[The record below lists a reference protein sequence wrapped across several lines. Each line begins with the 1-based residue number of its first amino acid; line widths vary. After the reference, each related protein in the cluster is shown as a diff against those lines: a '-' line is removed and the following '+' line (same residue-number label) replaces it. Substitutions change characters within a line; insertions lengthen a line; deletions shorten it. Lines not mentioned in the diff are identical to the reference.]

1 MAAYDVDELLSDSP
15 VATRSQKHVNRLRC
29 CRRRLSSPGISDHGV
44 NLPDVLALL
53 PVNHILA
60 FTSVG
65 SLQVLSMT
73 SKTWLKQAY
82 SGASPVEVDMKDW
95 PFSVTELKRERARGQ
110 GNLWIDHL
118 DFDHLDFDLTPG
130 NMEGLSLKK
139 TSLPDSRV
147 ANSDLNLAL
156 RNFKP
161 PQLRK
166 LVASSSSLTSASVSW
181 ALDTFASGIQ
191 EVALS
196 SCGSGRLGVEIQES
210 LEKCQGLLS
219 LHLEHVKLT
228 PPKSAKLQELIVG
241 DGVMSQLWP
250 PTYFQHVQSLNFAPQ
265 SVSVGS
271 DEEVHNW
278 FLEIFKRGKQL
289 KVINIYYAT
298 EVTNGMLAVLMQHVP
313 HLQQFCGCHTRPLW
327 SLQPVDFPFSS
338 GPEAVQAGALSPLAV
353 EAFKGRFAD
362 AKIFIDDVYGEALE
376 DDYDAD
382 DWLGLL
388 GYDSD

>member
-15 VATRSQKHVNRLRC
+15 VATPSQKHVNRLRC
-29 CRRRLSSPGISDHGV
+29 CRRRLSSPGISEHRV

-82 SGASPVEVDMKDW
+82 NGASPVEVDM
-95 PFSVTELKRERARGQ
+95 TELKRERARRQ
-110 GNLWIDHL
+110 GDLWIA
-118 DFDHLDFDLTPG
+118 DFDFDSFDLTPG
-130 NMEGLSLKK
+130 NMEGLRLKK
-139 TSLPDSRV
+139 TRLPDSRV
-147 ANSDLNLAL
+147 ANRDLNLAL

-181 ALDTFASGIQ
+181 ALDTFASGLQ

-219 LHLEHVKLT
+219 LHLEHDT
-228 PPKSAKLQELIVG
+228 A
-241 DGVMSQLWP
+241 
-250 PTYFQHVQSLNFAPQ
+250 
-265 SVSVGS
+265 
-271 DEEVHNW
+271 
-278 FLEIFKRGKQL
+278 
-289 KVINIYYAT
+289 
-298 EVTNGMLAVLMQHVP
+298 
-313 HLQQFCGCHTRPLW
+313 
-327 SLQPVDFPFSS
+327 
-338 GPEAVQAGALSPLAV
+338 
-353 EAFKGRFAD
+353 
-362 AKIFIDDVYGEALE
+362 
-376 DDYDAD
+376 
-382 DWLGLL
+382 
-388 GYDSD
+388 

>member
-15 VATRSQKHVNRLRC
+15 VATPSQKHVNRLRC
-29 CRRRLSSPGISDHGV
+29 CRRRLSSPGIFDHGA

-82 SGASPVEVDMKDW
+82 NGASPVEVDMKDW
-95 PFSVTELKRERARGQ
+95 PFSVTELKRERARRQ

-118 DFDHLDFDLTPG
+118 DFDHLDFDLTRG

-241 DGVMSQLWP
+241 HGVMSQLWP
-250 PTYFQHVQSLNFAPQ
+250 PTYFQHLQSLNFAPQ

-289 KVINIYYAT
+289 KVINIYDAT

-353 EAFKGRFAD
+353 EVFKGRFAD

-376 DDYDAD
+376 DDYDD